1 MSPFPVIAAP
11 GRRPVLKI
19 VCGSLSAGAGHGA
32 DGFPAREN
40 GIVLDEWV
48 FSCTHSPPE
57 KRKTGEGR
65 FKVPHLFP
73 HLKGIFQPSIK
84 NFFKLFS
91 ADATELATA

>member
-1 MSPFPVIAAP
+1 MLEIGCNRFLRCAD
-11 GRRPVLKI
+11 
-19 VCGSLSAGAGHGA
+19 HGA

-73 HLKGIFQPSIK
+73 HLEGKFSPLFQK
-84 NFFKLFS
+84 YFLVFL
-91 ADATELATA
+91 LLGQ